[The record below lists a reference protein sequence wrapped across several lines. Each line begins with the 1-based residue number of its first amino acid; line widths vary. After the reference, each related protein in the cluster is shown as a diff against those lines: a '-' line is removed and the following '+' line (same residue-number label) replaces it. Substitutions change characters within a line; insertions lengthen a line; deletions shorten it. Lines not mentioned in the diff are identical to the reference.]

1 MSSEVALE
9 IRNLTKVIG
18 RKTIVDDLS
27 FAVRK
32 GEVFGLLG
40 PNGAGKTTTIRMIV
54 GLIGITKGSALVHG
68 VDVTKDFE
76 SAMSHVGAIVE
87 NPEMYKYLSG
97 YQNLL
102 HFARMTPG
110 VNRARI
116 DEVVQLVGLKSRI
129 HDRVRKYSLGMRQR
143 LGLALALLRDP
154 SILILDEPTNGLDP
168 AGIREFR
175 DHLRSLASQRGM
187 SVIVSSH
194 LLAEMELMCDRVAI
208 IQDGKLVDIRSI
220 NEMKGD
226 AASAAQTTRFKV
238 DNHELAMS
246 IFAKA
251 DLACQTA
258 PEGGELDVV
267 LDPLA
272 VADVVA
278 ALVHAGVKVSGV
290 RTVTRTLEESFLEM
304 TGEVRHA

>member
-1 MSSEVALE
+1 MSNEVALE
-9 IRNLTKVIG
+9 IKNLTKVIG

-54 GLIGITKGSALVHG
+54 GLIGITKGSVLVHG

-76 SAMSHVGAIVE
+76 AAMSHVGAIVE

-97 YQNLL
+97 YRNLL

-110 VNRARI
+110 VNRTRI

-143 LGLALALLRDP
+143 LGLALALLRNP

-175 DHLRSLASQRGM
+175 DHLRSLASERGM

-226 AASAAQTTRFKV
+226 APTAAQTTRFKV

-251 DLACQTA
+251 DLACQPA
-258 PEGGELDVV
+258 SESGELDVV

-272 VADVVA
+272 VADLVA

>member
-1 MSSEVALE
+1 MSNEVALE
-9 IRNLTKVIG
+9 IKNLTKVIG

-54 GLIGITKGSALVHG
+54 GLIGITKGSVLVHE

-116 DEVVQLVGLKSRI
+116 DEVVELVGLKSRI

-175 DHLRSLASQRGM
+175 DHLRSLAAQRGM

-226 AASAAQTTRFKV
+226 APTAAQTTRFKV

-246 IFAKA
+246 TFAKA
-251 DLACQTA
+251 DLACQPA
-258 PEGGELDVV
+258 PESGELDVV